1 MTEATLRPAGSMH
14 LLIAEDEPHIRRI
27 LATLLEASGFR
38 ITVVCDGDE
47 ALDRL
52 RGDAPCDLILM
63 DLLMPGKSGL
73 DVLQEIGGLPHRDG
87 VPVVILT
94 AKGQDVDRERAF
106 ALGARDFITKP
117 FSPKKLLN
125 RVDQLLAQS

>member
-1 MTEATLRPAGSMH
+1 MEGTLRRAGSLH
-14 LLIAEDEPHIRRI
+14 LLVAEDEPHIRRI

-38 ITVVCDGDE
+38 TRIVCDGDE
-47 ALDRL
+47 ALEHL
-52 RGDAPCDLILM
+52 RTDLPCDLILM

-73 DVLQEIGGLPHRDG
+73 DVLQEIRKLPHREE

-94 AKGQDVDRERAF
+94 AKGQAVDRERAF
-106 ALGARDFITKP
+106 ALGASDFITKP
-117 FSPKKLLN
+117 FSPKKLLS